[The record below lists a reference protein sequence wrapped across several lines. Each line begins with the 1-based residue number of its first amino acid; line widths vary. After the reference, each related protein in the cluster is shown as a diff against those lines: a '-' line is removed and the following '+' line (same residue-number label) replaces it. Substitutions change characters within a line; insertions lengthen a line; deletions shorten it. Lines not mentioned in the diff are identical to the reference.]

1 MNIDHYR
8 PGFDVPFPL
17 LPNGVA
23 THATPAELQA
33 AEANRHLLLSFKGVC
48 QVRTQYMGRG
58 GGGLGVGGGM

>member
-23 THATPAELQA
+23 THATPDELRA
-33 AEANRHLLLSFKGVC
+33 SEGRRHLLLSFKGVC
-48 QVRTQYMGRG
+48 QVRGSASGRHS
-58 GGGLGVGGGM
+58 VGSR